1 MDRQLASRLLNGRR
15 NSAWPARPVLS
26 VPAKP
31 AGVHDEAAGASGD
44 LPAAGQK
51 FDQLH
56 RGHPAG
62 GTGVEPGRPTKAPG
76 DRIGERLA
84 RMETGRLRQHR
95 NHLVSVNLRRHV
107 RRPPLK
113 HPGPWP
119 TRHRLRNAG
128 EFLLRLPN
136 IRSFNTRAW
145 LASHRIILQTTGVR
159 IAIVED
165 HVMFREV
172 LRKVCEQELQHE
184 VAGETGDGRSAVALV
199 ARIKPDLVLL
209 DLHLP
214 NLDGFGVLEEI
225 RKVSPD
231 SRILILSSHCDEY
244 TVYRVEQARVQG
256 FVDKNTNTVAAL
268 KDAIIAVAAGRI
280 AFSRAYQNV
289 RRARQADPM
298 SFDKILTD
306 RERAILSFV
315 GESLTDDE
323 IAARLSISVETV
335 QKHRLNTLRKLE
347 LNSTMELVRYA
358 REHGFTLSAPRSG
371 DDVMLP

>member
-1 MDRQLASRLLNGRR
+1 
-15 NSAWPARPVLS
+15 
-26 VPAKP
+26 
-31 AGVHDEAAGASGD
+31 
-44 LPAAGQK
+44 
-51 FDQLH
+51 
-56 RGHPAG
+56 
-62 GTGVEPGRPTKAPG
+62 
-76 DRIGERLA
+76 
-84 RMETGRLRQHR
+84 
-95 NHLVSVNLRRHV
+95 
-107 RRPPLK
+107 
-113 HPGPWP
+113 
-119 TRHRLRNAG
+119 
-128 EFLLRLPN
+128 
-136 IRSFNTRAW
+136 
-145 LASHRIILQTTGVR
+145 
-159 IAIVED
+159 
-165 HVMFREV
+165 MFREV